1 MKKNTKKRLAVG
13 VLLLVMAAFAAIY
26 AAARPET
33 PAGEKQITVEVVHSD
48 GAVVDFTYQTDAEYL
63 GDVLLEDGLIEG
75 EESAYGLYIKVVDGE
90 RADYDLDGAYWA
102 FYQGEEYAAQ
112 GIDQTP
118 IYDGDAFRLVYTY
131 G

>member
-13 VLLLVMAAFAAIY
+13 VLLLVMAAFVVIY
-26 AAARPET
+26 AATRPET
-33 PAGEKQITVEVVHSD
+33 AAGEKQITVEVVHSD
-48 GAVVDFTYQTDAEYL
+48 GAAVEFTYQTDAEYL
-63 GDVLLEDGLIEG
+63 GEVLLADGLIEG
-75 EESAYGLYIKVVDGE
+75 EMDTYGLYIKVVDGE